1 MDYRVFVSPTT
12 HWDREWVQPVEQFR
26 IRLVHLVDRLI
37 RILES
42 DPRYAC
48 FVFDGQMIPLED
60 YLEVKPQNRPTLER
74 LAQEGRLIVGPWY
87 VLADQFLEDGESTV
101 RNLMIGC
108 RMAREMGA
116 EPMQVCY
123 VPDSFGSIETLPTL
137 AHGFGLPYVMFG
149 RGRPGGIAE
158 GKREFVWRAPD
169 GTEVLAINHGYA
181 GGLFLSYP
189 DIWTDI
195 RRAHPTGPETAET
208 FQSKLPDLAEGE
220 TTPNLY
226 LSVGVDHMEPR
237 ESLPDIVA
245 YLNDH
250 VEGCQF
256 HIASPEQFACA
267 VQADAPDLPSY
278 SGEMRGE
285 NVRQFNGVTSS
296 RIRLKQSNF
305 RCQRSLERYVEPL
318 STLAMIGAAYDYP
331 AESIDR
337 LWRTLIANHPHDSIC
352 GCSLDRVHEDMA
364 NRYARIEDASEMLT
378 EQATRALSSQIDTRG
393 PAEAVAAIVVFNT
406 LGRARDGVVRGW
418 VRVPCR
424 LRGEV
429 FHLSDAAGE
438 PVPASIRV
446 QARKRMDLES
456 LPMTTRQ
463 LGTVFSKDAE
473 PDRPDDDVFTVLEVE
488 FMAPDLPAMGH
499 RTFWLAPGEGPD
511 CEAGVRATDQ
521 GMENEFLRVAFNANG
536 TFDLTD
542 LRTERT
548 FGGLHWFED
557 TEDVGDAYG
566 HRHYESPDVR
576 TTLGAKAEL
585 TLVEELSFRV
595 TWRVEVPWRLP
606 FCSGPEGRSDE
617 TVDARAVSEVTLYAG
632 LDRVEMRTRFEN
644 RCRDHR
650 LRAVFDTGLEA
661 HVSAAEGNFSV
672 TERPVPSPEDSMEGY
687 PQQSFVDISDGQS
700 GLCVTNR
707 GLPEFE
713 AVRLADGAR
722 LYLTLLRCVG
732 ELGPPAGA
740 NHPVPGAQCPGPH
753 TFEYAV
759 RPHVGDWRDG
769 ACIAAAHDYTV
780 PPVADGTDLHPG
792 RLPAAWFLVAPDPR
806 LVLIALKKAEEN
818 DDVIVR
824 LWNPTGEDVTAPF
837 GGTLEQ
843 SDARLT
849 NLNEGPV
856 GPCPRE
862 AGVPCPTVPARGL
875 TTLSLTP

>member
-42 DPRYAC
+42 DTRYAC
-48 FVFDGQMIPLED
+48 FVFDGQMVPLED
-60 YLEVKPQNRPTLER
+60 YLEIKPVNRPTLER

-123 VPDSFGSIETLPTL
+123 VPDSFGSIETLPML
-137 AHGFGLPYVMFG
+137 ARGCGLPYVMFG
-149 RGRPGGIAE
+149 RGRPEGIAE

-169 GTEVLAINHGYA
+169 GSEVLAINHGYA

-189 DIWTDI
+189 QIWTDI
-195 RRAHPTGPETAET
+195 RRARPTGPEAAET
-208 FQSKLPDLAEGE
+208 FHSKLPDLAENE

-245 YLNDH
+245 YLNEH
-250 VEGCQF
+250 VEGCEF
-256 HIASPEQFACA
+256 DIASPEDFARA
-267 VQADAPDLPSY
+267 VEADAAELPAY
-278 SGEMRGE
+278 TGEMRGE

-296 RIRLKQSNF
+296 RIRLKQTNF
-305 RCQRSLERYVEPL
+305 RCQRWLERYVEPL
-318 STLAMIGAAYDYP
+318 STMAMLGADYDYP
-331 AESIDR
+331 AELLDR

-364 NRYARIEDASEMLT
+364 NRYARIEDASEKLT
-378 EQATRALSSQIDTRG
+378 EHATRALTPRIDTRG
-393 PAEAVAAIVVFNT
+393 PAEAAAAIAVFNT
-406 LGRARDGVVRGW
+406 LGGARDGVVRGW
-418 VRVPCR
+418 VRVPQR
-424 LRGEV
+424 LRGEA
-429 FHLSDAAGE
+429 FHLVDAAGE
-438 PVPASIRV
+438 PVPARIRV

-463 LGTVFSKDAE
+463 LGTVLSKDAE
-473 PDRPDDDVFTVLEVE
+473 PERPDDDVFTVLDIECV
-488 FMAPDLPAMGH
+488 APDLPAMGH

-511 CEAGVRATDQ
+511 CEARVRATEE

-548 FGGLHWFED
+548 FGDLHRFED
-557 TEDVGDAYG
+557 TEDIGDAYG
-566 HRHYESPDVR
+566 HRHYDSPDTR
-576 TTLGAKAEL
+576 TTLNAKAEL
-585 TLVEELSFRV
+585 TLVEELPFRV
-595 TWRVEVPWRLP
+595 TWRVEVPWSLP
-606 FCSGPEGRSDE
+606 ASSGPGGRSDQTE
-617 TVDARAVSEVTLYAG
+617 DARIVSDVTLYAG
-632 LDRVEMRTRFEN
+632 LDRVEIRTRLEN
-644 RCRDHR
+644 RCRNHR
-650 LRAVFDTGLEA
+650 LRAVFDTGLPVET
-661 HVSAAEGNFSV
+661 SAAEGNFGV

-687 PQQSFVDISDGQS
+687 PQQSFVDVSDDRS
-700 GLCVTNR
+700 GLCVMNR

-713 AVRLADGAR
+713 AVRRGDATR

-740 NHPVPGAQCPGPH
+740 NHPVPGAQSQGRH

-759 RPHVGDWRDG
+759 RPHAGDWQEG
-769 ACIAAAHDYTV
+769 GCLAAAHDYTV

-792 RLPAAWFLVAPDPR
+792 PLPAACPLVEPDPR
-806 LVLIALKKAEEN
+806 LVLTALKKAEED

-824 LWNPTGEDVTAPF
+824 LWNPTGADVTLRLR
-837 GGTLEQ
+837 GTLKQ

-849 NLNEGPV
+849 DLNETPV
-856 GPCPRE
+856 GPCPL
-862 AGVPCPTVPARGL
+862 ADGAPCPTVPARGL
-875 TTLSLTP
+875 TTLRLTP